1 MVRQIQDKF
10 EIDADV
16 EIQVFDRENNQYF
29 HIDASEVREI
39 RNGGKIKVT
48 KMKGGRGGGSAPKK
62 AKGSPMKPPGVPP
75 PTKEDDAKR
84 SAWRKGS
91 RVEIYSE
98 SERKWIKGEIVRIY
112 NDREGEWLVIRYS
125 AARTKE
131 IQRFSNYVRPVQ
143 PPKKAKKARDG
154 RDTKKERDS
163 PKKEGK
169 KKEREP
175 RAPKVVKVTTQS
187 KYKRQKRVPAK
198 EERPENVVEFKG
210 NNGHIKQHIDRACML
225 LRGPRAVP
233 EEEVK
238 ADAAEEVK
246 ADGDEKQK
254 GPWQP
259 AQKWDAVHLVGSG
272 RAMAHVVS
280 AAEIVKR
287 IVPGLH
293 QQTQMETNTI
303 VDGMHSSSEFIVSQ
317 PLSL

>member
-1 MVRQIQDKF
+1 M
-10 EIDADV
+10 
-16 EIQVFDRENNQYF
+16 
-29 HIDASEVREI
+29 
-39 RNGGKIKVT
+39 
-48 KMKGGRGGGSAPKK
+48 
-62 AKGSPMKPPGVPP
+62 
-75 PTKEDDAKR
+75 
-84 SAWRKGS
+84 
-91 RVEIYSE
+91 EIYSE

-154 RDTKKERDS
+154 RDGRDTKKERGDS

-303 VDGMHSSSEFIVSQ
+303 VDVYEPTEAGLKNVEVSRSISGIRLTLARHQ
-317 PLSL
+317 KDVDSASAGYQEPEEHEDGFGAIEYKYPDEVKPKRAKKGKRRNNNAGAK